1 MLEDSLQFCR
11 PLVSALLVGIN
22 SRFKDLLGMDLS
34 DAVVKEAVL
43 AAVSHPQFK
52 LKWVPPER
60 RVEVTQCFVDAVV
73 RIATASP
80 LQQDEQQAQSASDD
94 DYGYNES
101 SSAQSSGIISGSNGA
116 AESHR
121 KKAMSYL
128 ADSAHEMTSLLSADS
143 LTKTFIRYN
152 TTLPSSAPV
161 ERLFSSAGLIE
172 TPRRNRLCDMMFEKL
187 LMLKVNKLS

>member
-1 MLEDSLQFCR
+1 
-11 PLVSALLVGIN
+11 
-22 SRFKDLLGMDLS
+22 
-34 DAVVKEAVL
+34 
-43 AAVSHPQFK
+43 
-52 LKWVPPER
+52 
-60 RVEVTQCFVDAVV
+60 
-73 RIATASP
+73 
-80 LQQDEQQAQSASDD
+80 
-94 DYGYNES
+94 
-101 SSAQSSGIISGSNGA
+101 
-116 AESHR
+116 
-121 KKAMSYL
+121 MSYL

>member
-1 MLEDSLQFCR
+1 MTH
-11 PLVSALLVGIN
+11 I
-22 SRFKDLLGMDLS
+22 
-34 DAVVKEAVL
+34 L
-43 AAVSHPQFK
+43 AQDK

-101 SSAQSSGIISGSNGA
+101 SSAQSSDIISAVMEQQKATEKSYELSSWFCSRNDFFVINWFFNKDFHKIQYHA
-116 AESHR
+116 A
-121 KKAMSYL
+121 
-128 ADSAHEMTSLLSADS
+128 
-143 LTKTFIRYN
+143 
-152 TTLPSSAPV
+152 LPSSVPV
-161 ERLFSSAGLIE
+161 ERLFSSAGLTE
-172 TPRRNRLCDMMFEKL
+172 TPRRNRLFDMMFEKL

>member
-60 RVEVTQCFVDAVV
+60 RVELVTQFFVDAVV

-121 KKAMSYL
+121 
-128 ADSAHEMTSLLSADS
+128 
-143 LTKTFIRYN
+143 R
-152 TTLPSSAPV
+152 
-161 ERLFSSAGLIE
+161 
-172 TPRRNRLCDMMFEKL
+172 KL
-187 LMLKVNKLS
+187 